1 MEELPHKSFSKNDM
15 IELIE
20 IFRMD
25 IDYFD
30 LSKTKLSNKLLA
42 YIQEHEEFTP
52 KKEYFINNKDELIDY
67 LSKPNQLK
75 VSTYQKKEIM
85 YIAKNIILYCRQNSL
100 YNTTFNDDNE
110 MIESAQYIKFYGD
123 IPTVRRALKMLNE
136 KKKLNIPINIS
147 PKINFELNNK
157 KNLKKERSIIEFK
170 YGTFILFEK

>member
-1 MEELPHKSFSKNDM
+1 MDFPHKSFSKNDM

-30 LSKTKLSNKLLA
+30 LSKTKLSSKLVR

-85 YIAKNIILYCRQNSL
+85 YISKNIILYCRQNSL
-100 YNTTFNDDNE
+100 YNTTFNDENE
-110 MIESAQYIKFYGD
+110 LIESAQYIKFYGD

-136 KKKLNIPINIS
+136 KNKLDIPIIIS
-147 PKINFELNNK
+147 PKVKFELNNRNK
-157 KNLKKERSIIEFK
+157 LKKEKNIIEFK
-170 YGTFILFEK
+170 YGSFILFG